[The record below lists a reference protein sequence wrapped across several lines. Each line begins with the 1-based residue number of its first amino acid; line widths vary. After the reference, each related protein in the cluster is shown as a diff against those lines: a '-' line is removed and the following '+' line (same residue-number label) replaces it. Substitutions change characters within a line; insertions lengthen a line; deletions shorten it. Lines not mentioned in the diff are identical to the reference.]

1 MNEWLQYFWLNKME
15 IFQYFENFEIP
26 YFEFF
31 LLLKILKKKRRLF
44 HQRLSWSNTGAIS
57 CYFLSEIP
65 FISLFFSWLGKNE
78 TGQRY

>member
-31 LLLKILKKKRRLF
+31 FTFEDFKEETQTLP
-44 HQRLSWSNTGAIS
+44 ST
-57 CYFLSEIP
+57 SE
-65 FISLFFSWLGKNE
+65 LE
-78 TGQRY
+78 